1 MLAEYIGEYSG
12 ECLYS
17 VFRLALFHSC
27 QPTSFILF
35 DIHRT
40 MELLNYGRKQCI
52 LCVFTKDL
60 DTSDWLLN
68 IVMHIKEL
76 VKTFNS
82 SFARRDFYIE
92 KAIVRVQNLVYMS
105 TSAPILS

>member
-1 MLAEYIGEYSG
+1 MLIFRFSSG
-12 ECLYS
+12 S
-17 VFRLALFHSC
+17 FSFMSAQFFHSIRHS
-27 QPTSFILF
+27 QDNGAVEL
-35 DIHRT
+35 RT
-40 MELLNYGRKQCI
+40 QTMYFMRVYKG
-52 LCVFTKDL
+52 L